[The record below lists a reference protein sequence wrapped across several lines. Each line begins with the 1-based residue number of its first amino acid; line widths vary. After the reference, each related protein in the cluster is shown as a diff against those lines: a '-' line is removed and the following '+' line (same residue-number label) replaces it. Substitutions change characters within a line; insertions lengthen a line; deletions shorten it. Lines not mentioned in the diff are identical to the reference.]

1 MEEEDRKVY
10 YEDAMRRGLDSRLQV
25 PFFTTVGKS
34 RVILV
39 DNLSVSRDWNTKVKT
54 PKYNNPR
61 SLYSDDVMDEM
72 VSGTTA
78 IKWVKGRDWVLQ
90 KAGSKKQSLANKIS
104 HFSTFYV

>member
-1 MEEEDRKVY
+1 MGGKSLIWSYGVQMGEEDRKIY
-10 YEDAMRRGLDSRLQV
+10 YEEAMRRGLDSRLQV

-39 DNLSVSRDWNTKVKT
+39 DNLTESVKWSEILEVKT

-72 VSGTTA
+72 VAGTTA
-78 IKWVKGRDWVLQ
+78 IEWVTLLQ
-90 KAGSKKQSLANKIS
+90 TSRQL
-104 HFSTFYV
+104 